1 MTVFSRFKIAGCAVF
16 LGLFPIGLSLV
27 ALPVSTSVA
36 FADDV
41 LDVAPKQ
48 TPAEINNFKLSEDF
62 LSRMEKVQEQLG
74 GMELSATEEEG
85 QDATPSFD
93 KMVKSVESR
102 PQVVEVLKAQNIT
115 PSDYILGYFALMS
128 SLAAADAESEPQLV
142 DELKDINPEHLAF
155 GKQYSERIRVLIGE

>member
-1 MTVFSRFKIAGCAVF
+1 
-16 LGLFPIGLSLV
+16 
-27 ALPVSTSVA
+27 
-36 FADDV
+36 
-41 LDVAPKQ
+41 
-48 TPAEINNFKLSEDF
+48 
-62 LSRMEKVQEQLG
+62 
-74 GMELSATEEEG
+74 MELSATEEEG

-93 KMVKSVESR
+93 KMVKSIESR

-115 PSDYILGYFALMS
+115 PSDYIYGYFALMS

>member
-1 MTVFSRFKIAGCAVF
+1 MTVLSRFKIAGCAVF
-16 LGLFPIGLSLV
+16 LGLSL
-27 ALPVSTSVA
+27 AAMPVSANVA
-36 FADDV
+36 FADDLL

-62 LSRMEKVQEQLG
+62 LSRMEKIQEKLSA
-74 GMELSATEEEG
+74 MDISATEEEG

-93 KMVKSVESR
+93 KMVKSIESR

-115 PSDYILGYFALMS
+115 PSDYIFGYFALMS
-128 SLAAADAESEPQLV
+128 SLAAADAEGEAQLV

>member
-16 LGLFPIGLSLV
+16 LGLSLI
-27 ALPVSTSVA
+27 ALPVSTGVA
-36 FADDV
+36 FADDLL

-93 KMVKSVESR
+93 KMVKSIETR

>member
-1 MTVFSRFKIAGCAVF
+1 MTLFSRFKIAGCAVF
-16 LGLFPIGLSLV
+16 LGLSLV
-27 ALPVSTSVA
+27 TLPGSMHVAL
-36 FADDV
+36 ADDLL
-41 LDVAPKQ
+41 LDVSPRE

-74 GMELSATEEEG
+74 SMELSATEEEG

-93 KMVKSVESR
+93 KMVKSIESR
-102 PQVVEVLKAQNIT
+102 PQVVDVLKSQNIT
-115 PSDYILGYFALMS
+115 PTDYIFGYFALMS
-128 SLAAADAESEPQLV
+128 SLAAADAENEPQLV